1 MFPWLGGGNLP
12 YPSSILTASMNYLD
26 QPSPAG
32 HIAEMDDS
40 SLVASAEQERPPFRI
55 DYVAGENALH
65 VRGDG
70 PSCLE
75 MLIALIDGARAT
87 LRLHY
92 YMFASDKSGR
102 RVLAAAIRAAR
113 RGVDVTLMVD
123 RFGSIETNRHFFDP
137 LERAGG
143 KLGWFGAS
151 WSTKMLIRNH
161 QKMAIADETCAIIG
175 GFNVQDGYFGA
186 REGDCWHDLGL
197 RIEGPEVHTLI
208 RWYDVLWHW
217 VSATRQRFR
226 HLRAMV
232 MAWRD
237 ARGQFR
243 WLVGGPTYRLSP
255 WARTVRADLEHARRV
270 DMVAAYFTP
279 GNSMLARLK
288 RVARRGAVRLVLAS
302 KSDNTTTIAAARLLY
317 GPLLRSGTQIYE
329 YQPCR
334 LHMKLLVV
342 DDAVYIGSANFD
354 MRSLF
359 LNLELMLRIQDAGFA
374 TLMRGFI
381 SECAQD
387 SEAITPAV
395 HRARR
400 TPLRLL
406 KGWLSYLLVGVL
418 DYKITRRLNLPG

>member
-1 MFPWLGGGNLP
+1 
-12 YPSSILTASMNYLD
+12 MNYLD
-26 QPSPAG
+26 QPGPTGQTIAMDEPPSSPACD
-32 HIAEMDDS
+32 APEK
-40 SLVASAEQERPPFRI
+40 PPFRI
-55 DYVAGENALH
+55 DYVAGDNVLH

-70 PSCLE
+70 PGCLD
-75 MLIALIDGARAT
+75 MLIELIDSAQIK

-92 YMFASDKSGR
+92 YMFASDGSGR

-113 RGVDVTLMVD
+113 RGVAVTLMVD
-123 RFGSIETNRHFFDP
+123 RFGSIETNRRFFEP

-143 KLGWFGAS
+143 KIGWFGAS
-151 WSTKMLIRNH
+151 WSTRMLIRNH
-161 QKMAIADETCAIIG
+161 QKMAIADDNRAIIG
-175 GFNVQDGYFGA
+175 GFNVQDGYFGT

-197 RIEGPEVHTLI
+197 RIEGPEVLTLI

-217 VSATRQRFR
+217 VSGTRQRFR

-243 WLVGGPTYRLSP
+243 WLIGGPTYRLSP

-270 DMVAAYFTP
+270 DMVAAYFSP

-288 RVARRGAVRLVLAS
+288 RVARRGAVRLILAS

-317 GPLLRSGTQIYE
+317 GPLLRAQARIYE

-334 LHMKLLVV
+334 LHMKLIVIE
-342 DDAVYIGSANFD
+342 DAVFIGSANFD

-359 LNLELMLRIQDAGFA
+359 LNLELMLRIEDAGFA

-381 SECAQD
+381 DQCADD
-387 SEAITPAV
+387 SEAITPEV

>member
-1 MFPWLGGGNLP
+1 
-12 YPSSILTASMNYLD
+12 MNYLD
-26 QPSPAG
+26 QPSLSA
-32 HIAEMDDS
+32 HSADMDN
-40 SLVASAEQERPPFRI
+40 ASAAATCVDPETQPFRI
-55 DYVAGENALH
+55 DHVVGDNRLH

-70 PSCLE
+70 PGCLE
-75 MLIALIDGARAT
+75 MLIELIDSAHT
-87 LRLHY
+87 NLRLHY

-123 RFGSIETNRHFFDP
+123 RFGSIETNRHFFEP

-143 KLGWFGAS
+143 KIGWFGAS

-161 QKMAIADETCAIIG
+161 QKMAIADEDRAIIG
-175 GFNVQDGYFGA
+175 GFNVQDGYFGE

-197 RIEGPEVHTLI
+197 RIQGPEVATLI

-217 VSATRQRFR
+217 VSGTRQRFR

-243 WLVGGPTYRLSP
+243 WLIGGPTYRLSP

-270 DMVAAYFTP
+270 DTVAAYFTP

-288 RVARRGAVRLVLAS
+288 RVARRGTVRLVLAS

-334 LHMKLLVV
+334 LHMKLLVI

-359 LNLELMLRIQDAGFA
+359 LNLELMLRIQDASFA
-374 TLMRGFI
+374 DRMRGFI
-381 SECAQD
+381 DTCADD

-395 HRARR
+395 HRARS
-400 TPLRLL
+400 TPFRLL
-406 KGWLSYLLVGVL
+406 KGWLSYFLVGIL